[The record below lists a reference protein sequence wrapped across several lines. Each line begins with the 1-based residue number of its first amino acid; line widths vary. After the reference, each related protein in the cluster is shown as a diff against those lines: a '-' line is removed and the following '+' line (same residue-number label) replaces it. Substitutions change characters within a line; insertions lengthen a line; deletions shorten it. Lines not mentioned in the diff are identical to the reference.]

1 MFKNSQILATNNCT
15 KLNALNAL
23 ILAIAVISTVSA
35 NPVFAQSQQGAI
47 LGANADVKAKTQIYL
62 SQAQTFFDQGNYD
75 KSMGFVNMAIDANP
89 NNPLAWQM
97 LGNCLKKLGR
107 DREALTA
114 YDQAIKLL
122 SASNTVP
129 TPAPLPSSPS
139 VGANDNSQTNDI
151 AQIWV
156 ERARALDRLNRFQES
171 VSAYDQA
178 LKIRCQE
185 LLSKASVETL
195 PMVCQPYVLIVP
207 SANDPKAATTQRNPQ
222 NSTVIP
228 LPNNQQ
234 TGVELPLRN
243 NRIIW

>member
-1 MFKNSQILATNNCT
+1 MFKNSQVLEINNCP
-15 KLNALNAL
+15 KLISLVL
-23 ILAIAVISTVSA
+23 VAVVLGTVSA
-35 NPVFAQSQQGAI
+35 SPVAAQSQQSVI
-47 LGANADVKAKTQIYL
+47 LDANADVKAKTQIYL

-75 KSMGFVNMAIDANP
+75 KSMGSVNMAIDANP

-114 YDQAIKLL
+114 YDQAVKLL
-122 SASNTVP
+122 SASNTA
-129 TPAPLPSSPS
+129 PAPLPAMPS
-139 VGANDNSQTNDI
+139 AGVNDNLPTNDI

-171 VSAYDQA
+171 VAAYDQA

-185 LLSKASVETL
+185 QLSKSPIETL
-195 PMVCQPYVLIVP
+195 PMVCQPYVMVAP
-207 SANDPKAATTQRNPQ
+207 ANDPKATTMQKNPQ

-228 LPNNQQ
+228 VPNNPQ
-234 TGVELPLRN
+234 TVVEPPLRN
-243 NRIIW
+243 NRNIW

>member
-1 MFKNSQILATNNCT
+1 MFKNPQVLEINICP
-15 KLNALNAL
+15 KLIGL
-23 ILAIAVISTVSA
+23 ILAAAVIGTVSA
-35 NPVFAQSQQGAI
+35 SPAFTQPQQGAN
-47 LGANADVKAKTQIYL
+47 LDSNADIKAKTQIYL

-75 KSMGFVNMAIDANP
+75 KSMGVVNMAIDVNP
-89 NNPLAWQM
+89 NNPLAWQL

-122 SASNTVP
+122 SASSTVP
-129 TPAPLPSSPS
+129 TPMPLPSSPS
-139 VGANDNSQTNDI
+139 IGANDNSQINDI

-156 ERARALDRLNRFQES
+156 ERARTLDRLNRFQES

-185 LLSKASVETL
+185 LLSKAPVETL
-195 PMVCQPYVLIVP
+195 PMVCQPYVLIEP
-207 SANDPKAATTQRNPQ
+207 SANDPKSTTTQRNPQ

-228 LPNNQQ
+228 VPNNQQ
-234 TGVELPLRN
+234 TGVETPQRN
-243 NRIIW
+243 NRTIW

>member
-1 MFKNSQILATNNCT
+1 MFKNSHILATNNCT

-23 ILAIAVISTVSA
+23 ILAIAVIGTVSP

-129 TPAPLPSSPS
+129 TPTPLPSSPS
-139 VGANDNSQTNDI
+139 VGANYHLQTNDI

-185 LLSKASVETL
+185 QLSKAPVETL
-195 PMVCQPYVLIVP
+195 PIVCQPFVLIAP
-207 SANDPKAATTQRNPQ
+207 SANDPKAATTQRNLQ

-234 TGVELPLRN
+234 TGVESPLRN